1 MRDARSADTP
11 SRSGTVVR
19 GQLNERQWQDVRKA
33 CRTTRREG
41 ISLIV
46 HGVKTVAPLR
56 QCRRK
61 GAKQEQHGQAL
72 EFARPMQLSD
82 GDSSPP
88 PLSKRQQRSHD
99 RLLDYQMRKRK
110 QLLGASTRVQRFLQQ
125 YRWQRMQDVWTM
137 WQRRRQIVSNL
148 RNLLWREWK
157 RPYTILMVG
166 GGSFGS
172 HRDRYIGRRAA
183 LLCERAGIPRTL
195 ERAPRK
201 RVSPGKRAHTVS
213 PKPSSPSAPCAVD
226 SRGKKSRALV
236 LEPSSGV

>member
-72 EFARPMQLSD
+72 ESARPMQLISD

-125 YRWQRMQDVWTM
+125 YRWLQRVRWPPRPPPT
-137 WQRRRQIVSNL
+137 RTTPL
-148 RNLLWREWK
+148 RPLALSFPLPTR
-157 RPYTILMVG
+157 ILT
-166 GGSFGS
+166 
-172 HRDRYIGRRAA
+172 DP
-183 LLCERAGIPRTL
+183 E
-195 ERAPRK
+195 
-201 RVSPGKRAHTVS
+201 
-213 PKPSSPSAPCAVD
+213 
-226 SRGKKSRALV
+226 
-236 LEPSSGV
+236 GV

>member
-1 MRDARSADTP
+1 MSTTRWRLSSKRPSFARVTSLWRENP
-11 SRSGTVVR
+11 
-19 GQLNERQWQDVRKA
+19 QDVRKA

-72 EFARPMQLSD
+72 ESARPMQLTSD

-125 YRWQRMQDVWTM
+125 YRCSACPCISDLGCS
-137 WQRRRQIVSNL
+137 RQNL
-148 RNLLWREWK
+148 A
-157 RPYTILMVG
+157 
-166 GGSFGS
+166 SF
-172 HRDRYIGRRAA
+172 YQ
-183 LLCERAGIPRTL
+183 
-195 ERAPRK
+195 
-201 RVSPGKRAHTVS
+201 VAHGD
-213 PKPSSPSAPCAVD
+213 PS
-226 SRGKKSRALV
+226 R
-236 LEPSSGV
+236 